1 MTATVKDAGAASALA
16 WASKWIAAFELWM
29 LGDLSTDQFAGHRI

>member
-1 MTATVKDAGAASALA
+1 LA

-29 LGDLSTDQFAGHRI
+29 LGDLSTAQFAGHRI